1 MAGMSKPTLPGLP
14 GARVPSA
21 PAPNPWDQMF
31 AAGKAALDARRP
43 DEALELLER
52 CVALKP
58 DHADAVIMLVKAY
71 SAIGATTEAR
81 RFIGVYRKVKPD
93 SAMADMEEAKILLD
107 FGQTEAARDLLRA
120 VTKAHPLYSP
130 AWSALSKAGRVSP
143 DDDFIDS
150 VKALMPRMQE
160 GTLGMKHFCYAL
172 AKAYDDIGEYD
183 LAFEALLRAK
193 AQQPPAY
200 NRAETETKFAAIRKA
215 FSERVLKRLR
225 GVGAETTRPVFVVGM
240 PRSGTS
246 LIEQI
251 LASHSDVFGAGELE
265 YLGRAGAE
273 AANCHPRGVAFPE
286 CIGDLSPEALS
297 ILAFRYLRRLERH
310 DASDAR
316 VIDKMPH
323 NFILVGLAAI
333 LFSGAS
339 IVHARR
345 DPFDTCLS
353 CFMHEFVEAH
363 GYNRSLADLGH
374 YYRQYKALTAHWAA
388 LLPDFVFEAS
398 YEALL
403 EDQRGRSE
411 ALLKHVG
418 LEWDERV
425 LSFQNTER
433 RVATPSNAQV
443 RQGLYKTSKA
453 RWRNYERHLTPLMDA
468 LVEHR

>member
-1 MAGMSKPTLPGLP
+1 MTKPVLPGLP
-14 GARVPSA
+14 GARAPMAPS
-21 PAPNPWDQMF
+21 PWDQMF

-58 DHADAVIMLVKAY
+58 DHADALIMLVKAY
-71 SAIGATTEAR
+71 SAIGAKAEAR
-81 RFIGVYRKVKPD
+81 RFIAVYRKVKPD

-130 AWSALSKAGRVSP
+130 AWSALSKAGRVSA
-143 DDDFIDS
+143 DDGFIDA

-183 LAFEALLRAK
+183 LAFEALSRAK

-200 NRAETETKFAAIRKA
+200 NRAETETKFAAIKKV
-215 FSERVLKRLR
+215 FPERVLKRLR
-225 GVGAETTRPVFVVGM
+225 GVGAETTRPVFIVGM

-251 LASHSDVFGAGELE
+251 LASHPDVFGAGELE

-273 AANCHPRGVAFPE
+273 AANCHPKGVAFPA
-286 CIGDLSPEALS
+286 CVDDLSPEALS

-310 DASDAR
+310 DATHAR

-323 NFILVGLAAI
+323 NFMLVGLAAI
-333 LFSGAS
+333 LFSGVS

-345 DPFDTCLS
+345 DPLDTCLS

-374 YYRQYKALTAHWAA
+374 YYRRYQALMEHWSEA
-388 LLPDFVFEAS
+388 LPGLVFDAS
-398 YEALL
+398 YESMLD
-403 EDQRGRSE
+403 DQRGRSE
-411 ALLKHVG
+411 ALLTHAG
-418 LEWDERV
+418 LAWDDRV
-425 LSFQNTER
+425 LAFHTTDR

-443 RQGLYKTSKA
+443 RQALYKTSRA
-453 RWRNYERHLTPLMDA
+453 RWRNYERHLGPLAEA
-468 LVEHR
+468 LETHA